1 MPITSTF
8 LSDLSLIDITNNHRF
23 LIKITIKIVIRVET
37 HPNLNPHP
45 NLNLNPYP
53 EPRLPLVGRIP
64 CSLRSTV
71 AARRERG
78 GLVCG
83 QASDSLRLALH
94 SSVIR
99 AARSRPAPYKLHPG

>member
-1 MPITSTF
+1 MI
-8 LSDLSLIDITNNHRF
+8 R
-23 LIKITIKIVIRVET
+23 IVIRRDA
-37 HPNLNPHP
+37 HPNH